1 MSPRLRGFS
10 TTQLLGIA
18 DQVAGEFGAQVVDLS
33 ALAAAAATTTA
44 EISGARIH
52 QDLSEAGASLRHT
65 IHRLEPLSSHNE
77 ELAELAWL
85 ILRELNSRD

>member
-1 MSPRLRGFS
+1 MNPRLRGFS

-44 EISGARIH
+44 EISGVRIH
-52 QDLSEAGASLRHT
+52 RDLAEAGDSLHHT
-65 IHRLEPLSSHNE
+65 ILRLTPLSSHNE
-77 ELAELAWL
+77 ELAELAQL